1 MRERYNNDIRHL
13 RRNRPKGRCSNLL
26 RACHL
31 SFIIYQLL
39 FCATGALFASCGDLF
54 QFESTPEPA
63 AEMELDRHD
72 LALMVGDH
80 YTLTPIFNPDTLH
93 NKALFWASDHNN
105 VVTFD
110 GNELVAIGEG
120 EAVVTAISVETRG
133 YDTCHV
139 VVFRPWEV
147 DAGEYAYDMVLYAH
161 ATLDGKPLVED
172 RQLVGAFCGKEL
184 RGVGQMR
191 QQQDISYMVLRIY
204 SHFSPHAPYGELNPQ
219 DPLYPY
225 DGERDAEQFVLRL
238 FDRDTHSLYELPEKI
253 TFDGEAHG
261 TLSNLFPLAFLR
273 ATP

>member
-1 MRERYNNDIRHL
+1 MLKNTRYIRCL
-13 RRNRPKGRCSNLL
+13 RLWLYC
-26 RACHL
+26 C
-31 SFIIYQLL
+31 L
-39 FCATGALFASCGDLF
+39 FGALLSSCGDLF
-54 QFESTPEPA
+54 QFEGAPEPA

-72 LALMVGDH
+72 LALMVGDRF
-80 YTLTPIFNPDTLH
+80 TLTPIFTPDTLH
-93 NKALFWASDHNN
+93 NKALYWISDHND

-110 GNELVAIGEG
+110 DNQLVALTEG
-120 EAVVTAISVETRG
+120 EAVVTAISVETRQ

-147 DAGEYAYDMVLYAH
+147 NAGEYAYDMVLYAN
-161 ATLDGKPLVED
+161 ATLGGKPVVEG
-172 RQLVGAFCGKEL
+172 RQFVGAFCGKEL

-204 SHFSPHAPYGELNPQ
+204 SHFSPYTPYGGLNPQ

-238 FDRDTHSLYELPEKI
+238 YDRDTHTFYQLPNTI

-261 TLSNLFPLAFLR
+261 TLSNLYPLEF
-273 ATP
+273 